1 LGQYDFIVMV
11 EADSAQTM
19 SRLSVVLGA
28 NGHVHVESM
37 QAITTH
43 LMSDIEEALIRTD
56 AGEPAEPA
64 EPAGAAS

>member
-1 LGQYDFIVMV
+1 MV
-11 EADSAQTM
+11 EVDSAQTM

-43 LMSDIEEALIRTD
+43 LISDIEEAQIRTGAD
-56 AGEPAEPA
+56 DPA